1 MTIKHITLAA
11 SAILLGGLAGCRG
24 DREDAPPRQFFP
36 DMDDQPKWR
45 EQSKSGFYADGRTMR
60 MPVEGTVAFG
70 RNAWRS
76 EAPAE
81 ADGLGPVGASVP
93 NPWHIEAAWANTWT
107 TEQEE
112 LLGADTLVATGVNP
126 DGTYAENIPMPVTR
140 QMLELGRTKFDINCS
155 ACHGYDGD
163 GKGTVGQQW
172 SIPVPNYFDPKY
184 TDRTQETGRDGYM
197 FHIIRN
203 GVRTMPAYGHT
214 LGPSD
219 AWAVVA
225 YIRVLQETRQGTLAD
240 VPDQQKARVQEL
252 MRSQLAVPT
261 GDPAASPATV
271 PNNTPV
277 PTVPSADPQPAGSQ
291 PGSSDP
297 VDPAEGGPK

>member
-1 MTIKHITLAA
+1 
-11 SAILLGGLAGCRG
+11 
-24 DREDAPPRQFFP
+24 
-36 DMDDQPKWR
+36 
-45 EQSKSGFYADGRTMR
+45 
-60 MPVEGTVAFG
+60 VEGTVPFG
-70 RNAWRS
+70 RVTWRS
-76 EAPAE
+76 DAQW
-81 ADGLGPVGASVP
+81 AS
-93 NPWHIEAAWANTWT
+93 TWSD
-107 TEQEE
+107 EGSE
-112 LLGADTLVATGVNP
+112 LLGDDARVATGLNT
-126 DGTYAENIPMPVTR
+126 DGTYLESIPVAVTR
-140 QMLELGRTKFDINCS
+140 DMLERGREKFDINCS
-155 ACHGYDGD
+155 VCHGYDGD
-163 GKGTVGQQW
+163 GRGTVGQQW
-172 SIPVPNYFDPKY
+172 SIPVPGYFEEKY
-184 TDRTQETGRDGYM
+184 LDRTQETGRDGYM